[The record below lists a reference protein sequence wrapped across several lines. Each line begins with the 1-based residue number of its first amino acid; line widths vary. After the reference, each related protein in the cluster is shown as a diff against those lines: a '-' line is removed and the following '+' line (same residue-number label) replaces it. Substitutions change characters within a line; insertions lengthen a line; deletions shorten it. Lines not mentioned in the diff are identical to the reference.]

1 MRLNTGFVFCALV
14 CFSTILHPVC
24 GSPLPSS
31 NGMRTPSLTSDS
43 GSESESNSQLHT
55 LSESHRTLRLESFVA
70 GEIPVRIE
78 LDFLESCVIEGL
90 KPFASTKLGIAHPII
105 DTHNFAQREQPFP
118 LSTKPLDDGQ
128 QVLTY
133 MCIFTPSPN
142 LSFTFVGVV
151 IVQIVY
157 DVHRSAPSADRST
170 TRMFIYIVR
179 PRSHPPNPYELAR
192 QLPQGDTDALQIGPG
207 YDLRFTNPVPFDH
220 LKVGPVRRIAAPA
233 TNNGGA
239 HHH

>member
-1 MRLNTGFVFCALV
+1 MRLNTGFAFCALV

-55 LSESHRTLRLESFVA
+55 PSESHRTLRLESFVA

-133 MCIFTPSPN
+133 MCIFTLSPN
-142 LSFTFVGVV
+142 RDSRTFFTQVCELYR
-151 IVQIVY
+151 Q
-157 DVHRSAPSADRST
+157 
-170 TRMFIYIVR
+170 
-179 PRSHPPNPYELAR
+179 LAR
-192 QLPQGDTDALQIGPG
+192 L
-207 YDLRFTNPVPFDH
+207 
-220 LKVGPVRRIAAPA
+220 AAPCSSPPLIGVYLI
-233 TNNGGA
+233 NERLGSILQS
-239 HHH
+239 